1 MTKSTEQKR
10 VKSPTTPTVSDQG
23 ERVPQP
29 APKVQSPVRQVLPKE
44 GEDFYWE
51 GPYMVFT
58 EAWHLKRGYCCG
70 SACRHCPFNHENVPN
85 KPERVSR

>member
-1 MTKSTEQKR
+1 MTDQREQLTAR
-10 VKSPTTPTVSDQG
+10 PT
-23 ERVPQP
+23 PQ
-29 APKVQSPVRQVLPKE
+29 E

-70 SACRHCPFNHENVPN
+70 SNCRHCPYGHENVQP
-85 KPERVSR
+85 KSLSR

>member
-1 MTKSTEQKR
+1 MTDQQEQLAPR
-10 VKSPTTPTVSDQG
+10 PT
-23 ERVPQP
+23 
-29 APKVQSPVRQVLPKE
+29 PKE

-70 SACRHCPFNHENVPN
+70 SACLHCPYGHENVPI
-85 KPERVSR
+85 ESDRTSR

>member
-1 MTKSTEQKR
+1 MTDKAEQLAPR
-10 VKSPTTPTVSDQG
+10 PT
-23 ERVPQP
+23 
-29 APKVQSPVRQVLPKE
+29 PKE

-70 SACRHCPFNHENVPN
+70 SACRHCPYNHENVP
-85 KPERVSR
+85 KKSGRASG

>member
-1 MTKSTEQKR
+1 MHLRNWRSAMTDPKPQIAAR
-10 VKSPTTPTVSDQG
+10 TTPQ
-23 ERVPQP
+23 
-29 APKVQSPVRQVLPKE
+29 E

-70 SACRHCPFNHENVPN
+70 SACRHCPFGHENVPP
-85 KPERVSR
+85 KADDAAG

>member
-1 MTKSTEQKR
+1 MTDTREQL
-10 VKSPTTPTVSDQG
+10 TP
-23 ERVPQP
+23 RPIPQ
-29 APKVQSPVRQVLPKE
+29 E

-70 SACRHCPFNHENVPN
+70 SACRHCPFGHENVPQ
-85 KPERVSR
+85 KADRSAD

>member
-1 MTKSTEQKR
+1 MTDKAEQLTSR
-10 VKSPTTPTVSDQG
+10 PT
-23 ERVPQP
+23 PQ
-29 APKVQSPVRQVLPKE
+29 E

-70 SACRHCPFNHENVPN
+70 SACRHCPYGHENVPPSG
-85 KPERVSR
+85 KTTSD

>member
-1 MTKSTEQKR
+1 MTEKAEQLTQR
-10 VKSPTTPTVSDQG
+10 PTP
-23 ERVPQP
+23 R
-29 APKVQSPVRQVLPKE
+29 E

-70 SACRHCPFNHENVPN
+70 SACRHCPYGHENVPP
-85 KPERVSR
+85 KSDPTSR